1 MRLSSPLLLLAVVFV
16 SLLAASE
23 IGFRVGRWRQ
33 ARTDERARRLE
44 DSVQTASL
52 GLLALLLG
60 FSFSLVA
67 SRYDSRRQVI
77 VREANAISTAYFDA
91 ELLAEPHRSE
101 LQATFRRY
109 VVMRIRAYYL
119 GTEAAADAAIR
130 SKELQDTLWKRAM
143 AAARDERVPPVFATA
158 VARSLSE
165 VNDSSEAAVS
175 AFENKMPGSIMRL
188 LLAIAGISTWI
199 AGYCDGVRGR
209 RLFLVLIVQPL
220 LIALV
225 ITVIADMD
233 EPFRGWLRVSKNPL
247 VRAQESM
254 Q

>member
-1 MRLSSPLLLLAVVFV
+1 LAVAYL
-16 SLLAASE
+16 SLIAASD
-23 IGFRVGRWRQ
+23 IGFRFGRWR
-33 ARTDERARRLE
+33 ASRTDEKSRLLE
-44 DSVQTASL
+44 DSVETASL

-67 SRYDSRRQVI
+67 SRFDSRRQVI
-77 VREANAISTAYFDA
+77 VREANAISTAYLGA

-101 LQATFRRY
+101 LQAMLRRY
-109 VVMRIRAYYL
+109 VVTRIRAYDL
-119 GTEAAADAAIR
+119 GTLAAADAAIR
-130 SKELQDTLWKRAM
+130 SKEIQDTLWKREIV
-143 AAARDERVPPVFATA
+143 AAHDERVPVVFATA
-158 VARSLSE
+158 VARALSE

-175 AFENKMPGSIMRL
+175 AFENKMPASIMRL
-188 LLAIAGISTWI
+188 LFAIAFIATWI
-199 AGYCDGVRGR
+199 AGYCNGVRGK
-209 RLFLVLIVQPL
+209 RLLLVLFVQPL

-233 EPFRGWLRVSKNPL
+233 EPFRGWLRVSRNPL

>member
-1 MRLSSPLLLLAVVFV
+1 MAYV
-16 SLLAASE
+16 SLVAASE

-33 ARTDERARRLE
+33 SRTDESAGRLE

-77 VREANAISTAYFDA
+77 LREANAISSAYLDA
-91 ELLAEPHRSE
+91 ELLGEPHCSE

-109 VVMRIRAYYL
+109 VVMRIRAYDL
-119 GTEAAADAAIR
+119 GTSAAADAAIR
-130 SKELQDTLWKRAM
+130 SKELQDTLWKGAM

-158 VARSLSE
+158 GARSLSE
-165 VNDSSEAAVS
+165 VNDSSEVAVS
-175 AFENKMPGSIMRL
+175 AFEDKMPGSIMTL
-188 LLAIAGISTWI
+188 LFAIAGLATWI
-199 AGYCDGVRGR
+199 SGYCDGVRER
-209 RLFLVLIVQPL
+209 RVFLVLVVQPL

-225 ITVIADMD
+225 ITVIGDMD
-233 EPFRGWLRVSKNPL
+233 EPFRGWLHVSRNPL

>member
-1 MRLSSPLLLLAVVFV
+1 MPQSSPLPVLAVVYV
-16 SLLAASE
+16 SLVAASE
-23 IGFRVGRWRQ
+23 FGFRVGRWRQ
-33 ARTDERARRLE
+33 SRTDEKARRLE

-77 VREANAISTAYFDA
+77 VGEANAISTAYLDA

-109 VVMRIRAYYL
+109 VVMRIRAYDL
-119 GTEAAADAAIR
+119 GTAAAADAAIR

-143 AAARDERVPPVFATA
+143 AAARDDRVPPVVATA

-165 VNDSSEAAVS
+165 VNDSSEAALS
-175 AFENKMPGSIMRL
+175 AFENKMPESILGL
-188 LLAIAGISTWI
+188 LFAIAGITTWI

-209 RLFLVLIVQPL
+209 RLLLVLVVQPL

-233 EPFRGWLRVSKNPL
+233 HPFRGWLRVSKNPL
-247 VRAQESM
+247 VRAQERM
-254 Q
+254 E